1 MTFDEYQ
8 KTAEITAEYP
18 DKFKIIYG
26 AMGLGNESGEVLGKI
41 KKWMRGDDGEGEMS
55 EDRRQDLKG
64 ELGDVLWYLTILTRD
79 LGFSL
84 DEVAEYNN
92 KKLLDLLELGKI
104 QGDGDTR

>member
-1 MTFDEYQ
+1 MQFDEYQ
-8 KTAEITAEYP
+8 KTAELTAKYP
-18 DKFKIIYG
+18 DKYKILYG

-41 KKWMRGDDGEGEMS
+41 KKWMRGDDGEGDMS
-55 EDRRQDLKG
+55 EERKQDLKG

-79 LGFSL
+79 LGFTL

-92 KKLLDLLELGKI
+92 KKLLDRLERGKI

>member
-8 KTAEITAEYP
+8 KTAEITAKYP
-18 DKFKIIYG
+18 DQYKVLYA

-41 KKWMRGDDGEGEMS
+41 KKWMRGDDGEGQMS
-55 EDRRQDLKG
+55 EERRQDLKG

-84 DEVAEYNN
+84 DEIAEYNN
-92 KKLLDLLELGKI
+92 AKLLDRLERGKI
-104 QGDGDTR
+104 QGDGDSR

>member
-1 MTFDEYQ
+1 MQFDEYQ
-8 KTAEITAEYP
+8 KIAEITAKYP
-18 DKFKIIYG
+18 DKYKIIYG

-55 EDRRQDLKG
+55 EERRQDLKG
-64 ELGDVLWYLTILTRD
+64 ELGDVLWYLTILARD
-79 LGFSL
+79 LGLTL

-92 KKLLDLLELGKI
+92 KKLLDRLERDKI

>member
-1 MTFDEYQ
+1 MQFNEYQ
-8 KTAEITAEYP
+8 KIAEITAKYP
-18 DKFKIIYG
+18 DKYKIIYG

-55 EDRRQDLKG
+55 EERRQDLKG
-64 ELGDVLWYLTILTRD
+64 ELGDVLWYLTILARD
-79 LGFSL
+79 LGLTL

-92 KKLLDLLELGKI
+92 KKLLDRLERDKI